1 MFKKIPLLFFVFT
14 FQFGFSQSETAS
26 VEQINKI
33 IAKSGAHLT
42 KLECDKSLA
51 LAKTALEKAIGINNN
66 ELIARSY
73 NIIGLNLDEYYDFKK
88 AIFFFNKGLE
98 YANKTESDF
107 IKYSLHNNVAR
118 TLSFRNIDY
127 KKGIYHYKMGLYYAK
142 LLKDDYEIMYA
153 NLNITTGY
161 FSIEEYTKGLPYL
174 KSAEKAVESGEE
186 LEAKI
191 SYYSLLG
198 AYYSYKNN
206 FIDSE
211 KSYKKALEYCG
222 EDKPEFLEGNA
233 IEVYDDISRMYSK
246 KGDFKNAYYY
256 IDKYNFLKEKQ
267 YNEEHS
273 KIEKSS
279 GMGTILDEYKRKIVK
294 IEQEK
299 LKQTANLEQAR
310 IIGILFI
317 IIFLVLLL
325 LFITFY
331 KNYIFKKQANK
342 RLVVAYREL
351 NKSNRQLTKV
361 SNLKSQFVST
371 ISHELRT
378 PLYGVVGISDIL
390 AAEYPELKD
399 SVYLSSLKFSANYLL
414 SLVNDVLHISK
425 IENSNIS
432 LENVAFNIFDEM
444 DSILGTLN
452 VLFKMNQNEVLFN
465 IDKNIP
471 KSLFGDKDKLSQ
483 IIINLLANSLKFT
496 KNGKINL
503 TINLINLED
512 DFSHIQFEVEDT
524 GVGIALENQTK
535 IFDRFVQIN
544 DDSDHYQGSGLG
556 LSIVK
561 KLIALFDSKINLRSE
576 LGKGTVFKFTIKFKN
591 VISESTESTNVEI
604 QETVFLNLKVLI
616 VEDNKINQLVTK
628 KILEISKC
636 KCTIAESGIKA
647 LEILEKDNF
656 DLILM
661 DINMPELNGFETTIQ
676 IRQMNIET
684 PIVALT
690 AFSKHEI
697 EQKAYDSG
705 MNAIVIKPFKTSE
718 MLKIITDL
726 INKTR
731 NAD

>member
-1 MFKKIPLLFFVFT
+1 MFKKILLLFLLSTVY
-14 FQFGFSQSETAS
+14 FGFPQSETTS
-26 VEQINKI
+26 VKVINEI

-161 FSIEEYTKGLPYL
+161 FSIDEYTKGLPYL
-174 KSAEKAVESGEE
+174 KSAEKAVESGDE

-198 AYYSYKNN
+198 AYFSYKNN

-211 KSYKKALEYCG
+211 KSYKKALQFCG
-222 EDKPEFLEGNA
+222 EDKPEFLDGNA
-233 IEVYDDISRMYSK
+233 TEVYDDISRMYSK
-246 KGDFKNAYYY
+246 KGDFKNAYFY

-279 GMGTILDEYKRKIVK
+279 GMSTILDEYKRKIVK

-299 LKQTANLEQAR
+299 LSQIENLEQAR

-325 LFITFY
+325 LIITFY
-331 KNYIFKKQANK
+331 KSYIFKKQANK

-351 NKSNRQLTKV
+351 NKSNKQLTKV

-390 AAEYPELKD
+390 VAEYPELRD
-399 SVYLSSLKFSANYLL
+399 SIYISSLKFSANYLL
-414 SLVNDVLHISK
+414 SLVNDVLQISK
-425 IENSNIS
+425 IENNDIG
-432 LENVAFNIFDEM
+432 LENVTFNIFDEM

-452 VLFKMNQNEVLFN
+452 VLFKMNQNEVSFN

-471 KSLFGDKDKLSQ
+471 KTLFGDKDKLSQ

-503 TINLINLED
+503 TINLINIED
-512 DFSHIQFEVEDT
+512 DFSHIQFEVKDT

-544 DDSDHYQGSGLG
+544 EESNHYKGSGIG

-561 KLIALFDSKINLRSE
+561 KLITLFNSKINLQSE
-576 LGKGTVFKFTIKFKN
+576 LGKGTAFEFTIKFKN
-591 VISESTESTNVEI
+591 VISELTQSSNVEI
-604 QETVFLNLKVLI
+604 EETIFLNLKVLI
-616 VEDNKINQLVTK
+616 VEDNKINQLVTR
-628 KILEISKC
+628 KILEFKKC
-636 KCTIAESGIKA
+636 ICTIAESGIEA
-647 LEILEKDNF
+647 LEILESENF

-661 DINMPELNGFETTIQ
+661 DINMPEMNGFQTTVK
-676 IRQMNIET
+676 IRQNNIIT
-684 PIVALT
+684 PIIALT
-690 AFSKHEI
+690 AFSRLEV
-697 EQKAYDSG
+697 EQEAIYSG
-705 MNAIVIKPFKTSE
+705 MNAILIKPYKTNELYS
-718 MLKIITDL
+718 IITEL
-726 INKTR
+726 MNKK